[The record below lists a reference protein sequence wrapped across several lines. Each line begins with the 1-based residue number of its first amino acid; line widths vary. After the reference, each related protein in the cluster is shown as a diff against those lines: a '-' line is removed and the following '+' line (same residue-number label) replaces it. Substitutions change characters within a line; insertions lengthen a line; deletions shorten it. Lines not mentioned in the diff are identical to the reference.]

1 MQGLGISFKSLDTPS
16 RHFTTKMLHGWLN
29 TGHQREKLTKDPL
42 SSLCPC
48 CQAPDE
54 TFEHILRCN
63 SEASETA
70 RKAALLTISK
80 LDKRGS
86 TTWRVLHQGI
96 KNWLKDGEKMKTPS
110 LDHYMMLP
118 GQRILLETALTN
130 QEKIGWHYALRG
142 YLSTSWVDSEHIVNQ
157 QPHDGIRQTWLRTI
171 IKNIWKFGKT
181 MWTHRNSVLHS
192 KTTPQKDLTESG
204 VNAQIRSLYEQ
215 QHDFAALDQV
225 IFDTPLEV
233 MLTRPIRSKKHWV
246 CLAQRYHPSTYDR
259 KTGKQNLITS
269 FFP

>member
-1 MQGLGISFKSLDTPS
+1 
-16 RHFTTKMLHGWLN
+16 
-29 TGHQREKLTKDPL
+29 
-42 SSLCPC
+42 
-48 CQAPDE
+48 
-54 TFEHILRCN
+54 
-63 SEASETA
+63 
-70 RKAALLTISK
+70 
-80 LDKRGS
+80 
-86 TTWRVLHQGI
+86 
-96 KNWLKDGEKMKTPS
+96 MKTPS
-110 LDHYMMLP
+110 LDHYLMMP

-130 QEKIGWHYALRG
+130 QEKIGWNYALRG
-142 YLSTSWVDSEHIVNQ
+142 YLSTSWVDSEHIVNK
-157 QPHDGIRQTWLRTI
+157 QPHDGLRQTWLRTI

-246 CLAQRYHPSTYDR
+246 CLAQRYHPLTYDR

-269 FFP
+269 FFPRLASRHKATKPTRHQTRRKQPKRTRPKKKQPFTRSSNRQLRRQFHVAPD